1 MDQNHEF
8 QTILNTISSYGQTDL
23 GKALITSTRP
33 VYSRLIIKRDLMRL
47 KQAMQWLNQ
56 GYDVDL
62 IQSIDITPELTQVS
76 KGYILTAIQLLKI
89 LKVARAIVALR
100 KSFAAH
106 DEVAIDALDDLIDT
120 LMVEPSF
127 IAALMKIID
136 DAGEVRPDASNVLS
150 DLYSQYDIVKNRFDR
165 MVKSFLDTHSASLQ
179 EHFTT
184 LRDGRLC
191 VLVINSDKNKFRGFQ
206 HGTSASGAAVYI
218 EPESFVRYNNEL
230 VNIQDG
236 IDQEIHR
243 LLMEASLLVL
253 NHKDNLSANV
263 ETMAIIDSI
272 FAKARWGVANGG
284 CVAELMED
292 EQGYALVRVRHP
304 LLDVKKAVANTI
316 ECMGEKRI
324 ILITGA
330 NTAGK
335 TVLLKTIGLSFML
348 MASAI
353 PVLADQARLCLID
366 TILDD
371 VDDQQSIIESL
382 STFSSHVLSWK
393 NAIEKAT
400 PRSLVLLDE
409 LGSGTDPKEG
419 AALGQALL
427 ERLVDI
433 GCLVVATT
441 HFQSIKEYGLTQPL
455 ILEASM
461 EFDRKT
467 LKPTYRYIAGSL
479 GTSYAFEIALQYGL
493 DQDLIDRAIALKAD
507 AESKAEQLIKVLSA
521 KQIELDQAKVALEQK
536 RSDLENEYQ
545 QKLNQLEADKA
556 KLQAEY
562 DALVETNRKTIA
574 RTQQKLNTLINELK
588 RKPDLK
594 RVDQIK
600 TEAGSI
606 EMVEPSKSLEP
617 LQHGDYARLEGSNA
631 IVKIISIRNNKVDAL
646 LNGKTIH
653 TTLNALTK
661 VSNSM
666 ALVSTTSKKKHT
678 PKPARN
684 EFIPVAFDAR
694 LNLLG
699 QTVEEGTQAVAA
711 FIDKALVANQ
721 KRIVIITGDG
731 TGRLRSGIHDYLR
744 HNRFV
749 DHFELAARSEGA
761 SGATVVYLK

>member
-1 MDQNHEF
+1 MDQTHEF
-8 QTILNTISSYGQTDL
+8 LTILNSISTYGQTDL
-23 GKALITSTRP
+23 GKTMITSTQP
-33 VYSRLIIKRDLMRL
+33 VYSRLIIKRDLTRL
-47 KQAMQWLNQ
+47 NQAMQWLNQ
-56 GYDVDL
+56 GLDIDL
-62 IQSIDITPELTQVS
+62 IQSIDITHELSQVS
-76 KGYILTAIQLLKI
+76 KGYVLTPIQLLKI
-89 LKVARAIVALR
+89 LKVSRSIVALR
-100 KSFAAH
+100 KTFANH
-106 DEVAIDALDDLIDT
+106 DQVETDALDDLIDT
-120 LMVEPSF
+120 LVVEPSF

-136 DAGEVRPDASNVLS
+136 DTGEIRSDASPLLS
-150 DLYSQYDIVKNRFDR
+150 ELYSQYDIVKNRFDR
-165 MVKSFLDTHSASLQ
+165 MVKSFLDTNTASLQ

-243 LLMEASLLVL
+243 LLSDVSLLVL
-253 NHKDNLSANV
+253 NNIDSLSSNL

-272 FAKARWGVANGG
+272 FAKARWGIANGG
-284 CVAELMED
+284 CVPELME
-292 EQGYALVRVRHP
+292 EKRGYALVRVRHP
-304 LLDVKKAVANTI
+304 LLDPKKAVANTI
-316 ECMGEKRI
+316 ECLDEKRV

-348 MASAI
+348 MASGI
-353 PVLADQARLCLID
+353 PVLADEARLCLID

-441 HFQSIKEYGLTQPL
+441 HFQSIKEYGLTQSA

-461 EFDRKT
+461 EFDRET

-479 GTSYAFEIALQYGL
+479 GTSYAFEIASQYGL
-493 DQDLIDRAIALKAD
+493 DQQLIDRASALKAD

-521 KQIELDQAKVALEQK
+521 KQIELDQAKEALNQK
-536 RSDLENEYQ
+536 QVDLENTYQ
-545 QKLNQLEADKA
+545 QKLNQLETDKA
-556 KLQAEY
+556 ILQAEY
-562 DALVETNRKTIA
+562 DTLVETNRKTIA

-588 RKPDLK
+588 RKPDAK

-600 TEAGSI
+600 NEARSI
-606 EMVEPSKSLEP
+606 EMVEPSRAVEP
-617 LQHGDYARLEGSNA
+617 LQEGDYARLEGSNA
-631 IVKIISIRNNKVDAL
+631 IVKITSIRNTKVDAL

-666 ALVSTTSKKKHT
+666 AMVSTNVKKKHT

-684 EFIPVAFDAR
+684 EFVPVAFDAR

-699 QTVEEGTQAVAA
+699 QTVEEGRQAVAA

-721 KRIVIITGDG
+721 KRVVIITGDG
-731 TGRLRSGIHDYLR
+731 TGRLRNGIHDYLR

-761 SGATVVYLK
+761 TGATVVYLK